1 MSTIVNKGILVQ
13 LGNRIDIF
21 FFIYSGFVEVPQ
33 HKFYG
38 FLRKIVC
45 ELGSLKNVTSK
56 VKDNSFK
63 GRNCSILEG
72 REPLHWPGQP
82 ATEWSRSPAQQT
94 PAYTGPECNVQG
106 RQSTERSSHQS
117 NPWSCLQHH

>member
-63 GRNCSILEG
+63 GRNCWILEG
-72 REPLHWPGQP
+72 REPLH
-82 ATEWSRSPAQQT
+82 
-94 PAYTGPECNVQG
+94 
-106 RQSTERSSHQS
+106 
-117 NPWSCLQHH
+117 

>member
-56 VKDNSFK
+56 VKDSSFK

-72 REPLHWPGQP
+72 REPLH
-82 ATEWSRSPAQQT
+82 
-94 PAYTGPECNVQG
+94 
-106 RQSTERSSHQS
+106 
-117 NPWSCLQHH
+117 